1 ENLSEIFYNVV
12 RLENAFW
19 EHALQMKMDI

>member
-1 ENLSEIFYNVV
+1 SEIFYNVV

>member
-1 ENLSEIFYNVV
+1 IFYNVV

>member
-1 ENLSEIFYNVV
+1 LSEIFYNVV